1 MAYLRSVSDYDNPPA
16 MGGEPAFP
24 QKRGYA
30 RLVGALS
37 KQKGWL
43 ESLTDEK
50 RQSIVDKL
58 VGAAASADSARDFAS
73 IARALA
79 GLERN
84 DIDRAR
90 LLMDVEQREAE
101 QGSSDEARKLRA
113 DLDEID
119 RMEGGKPC

>member
-1 MAYLRSVSDYDNPPA
+1 M
-16 MGGEPAFP
+16 
-24 QKRGYA
+24 
-30 RLVGALS
+30 
-37 KQKGWL
+37 
-43 ESLTDEK
+43 ESLSDEK
-50 RQSIVDKL
+50 RRQIVGKL
-58 VGAAASADSARDFAS
+58 VQSADSADSARDIAS
-73 IARALA
+73 IARAFA

-101 QGSSDEARKLRA
+101 HGSGDEARKLRA